1 MLTQDEDISQAP
13 IPDKELQATNNQGK
27 GELASPK
34 DESSNYLSKTKWSA
48 VKSHEI
54 LHRLYL

>member
-1 MLTQDEDISQAP
+1 MLIQDEDISQVP
-13 IPDKELQATNNQGK
+13 ITDKELQATNNQGK

-48 VKSHEI
+48 VKS
-54 LHRLYL
+54 